1 MSHDIPVIALWG
13 QLLVPL
19 QGDITD
25 AQMAELSTGVL
36 TRIAGRQSAEG
47 LIIDAS
53 GVWIVD
59 SHLCAAL
66 ARLANAAR
74 LMGVPTIVCG
84 LSGDVVLT
92 LQAMGLEL
100 GGVVTSLGLDEA
112 LGELGITVQKS
123 ARSAEQDPK

>member
-1 MSHDIPVIALWG
+1 VSHAIPVISLWG

-19 QGDITD
+19 QGDISD
-25 AQMAELSTGVL
+25 QQMVDLSTTVL
-36 TRIAGRQSAEG
+36 LRIANREGGGG

-53 GVWIVD
+53 GVWLVD
-59 SHLCAAL
+59 SHLCAAV

-74 LMGVPTIVCG
+74 LMGVPTVVCG

-112 LGELGITVQKS
+112 LGELGITVQVSPHS
-123 ARSAEQDPK
+123 ADRSQI

>member
-1 MSHDIPVIALWG
+1 VSHDIPVIALWG

>member
-1 MSHDIPVIALWG
+1 VSHDIPVIALWG

-25 AQMAELSTGVL
+25 EQLAELSTGVL
-36 TRIAGRQSAEG
+36 ARIAGRQSAEG

-53 GVWIVD
+53 GVWLVD

-74 LMGVPTIVCG
+74 LMGVPTVVCG

-123 ARSAEQDPK
+123 ARSADRT